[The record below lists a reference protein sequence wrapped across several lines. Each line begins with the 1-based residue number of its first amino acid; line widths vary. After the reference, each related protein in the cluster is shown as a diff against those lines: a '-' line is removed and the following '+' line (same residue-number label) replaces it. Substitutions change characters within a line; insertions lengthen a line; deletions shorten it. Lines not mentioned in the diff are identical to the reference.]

1 MNMSNS
7 TIRIIIAG
15 VLFLHGIAHVGPLI
29 VVLTHDRWKDTG
41 AWKRARSWLAASL
54 APSLATALASTLYI
68 FSLLGFVAAALSF
81 WGVVIPGDAWR
92 SLALIASII
101 STLGILLFLGTWPI
115 FNTLAA
121 LAVNVAVLITQLW
134 THWPP
139 FAMFGK

>member
-1 MNMSNS
+1 MSIFNL
-7 TIRIIIAG
+7 RIIIAG
-15 VLFLHGIAHVGPLI
+15 VLFLHGIAHIGPLI

-41 AWKRARSWLAASL
+41 AWKRARSWLFPAL
-54 APSLATALASTLYI
+54 APSLATTLASTLYT
-68 FSLLGFVAAALSF
+68 FSLLVFVAAALSF
-81 WGVVIPGDAWR
+81 WGVLIPGEAWR
-92 SLALIASII
+92 SLALVASII

-139 FAMFGK
+139 FALFGK